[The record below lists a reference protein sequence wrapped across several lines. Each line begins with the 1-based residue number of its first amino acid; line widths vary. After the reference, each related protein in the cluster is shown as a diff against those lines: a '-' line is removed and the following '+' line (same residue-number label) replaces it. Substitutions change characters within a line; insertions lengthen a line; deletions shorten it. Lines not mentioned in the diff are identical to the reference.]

1 MRVEAVGSDGSHDE
15 MNKNLHTGQI
25 YKELN
30 ILYWAVEIGQRLSV
44 SVSQSGRNVT
54 DR

>member
-30 ILYWAVEIGQRLSV
+30 ILYWAVEIGQRLERLCV
-44 SVSQSGRNVT
+44 SERQEC
-54 DR
+54 D